1 MLNRSYQDLK
11 FLKKYLVKD
20 IYSKFYISNK
30 HSDNDKSI
38 KKVNQ
43 FIKKKKVIKNIVFRK
58 QLDNAKL
65 VICTN
70 PQTTFLE
77 SIASGPTIGL
87 FNYKDWL
94 PTKDN
99 LEIYKKLRENNILF
113 EDAKEL
119 ANFINKRWNAIDSW
133 WEDSKKKKL
142 IDQYIELFQKDT
154 DYLKEW
160 KNFLRRIV

>member
-1 MLNRSYQDLK
+1 MKIIDYDVTEDTPENKKL
-11 FLKKYLVKD
+11 LKKYNVKG
-20 IYSKFYISNK
+20 Y
-30 HSDNDKSI
+30 
-38 KKVNQ
+38 
-43 FIKKKKVIKNIVFRK
+43 
-58 QLDNAKL
+58 
-65 VICTN
+65 
-70 PQTTFLE
+70 
-77 SIASGPTIGL
+77 PTIILDKNGEVKEL
-87 FNYKDWL
+87 EVK